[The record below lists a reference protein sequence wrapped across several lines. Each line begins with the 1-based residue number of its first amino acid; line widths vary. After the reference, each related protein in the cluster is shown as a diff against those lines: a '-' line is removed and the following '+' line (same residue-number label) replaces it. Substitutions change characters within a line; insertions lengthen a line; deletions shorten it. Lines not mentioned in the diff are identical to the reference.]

1 MGLADSAWLRHTS
14 RPDLKGTQAVTDAVQ
29 ALADRITAAQAAGE
43 RFEPM
48 AEVSG
53 DLDLAYAV
61 QEASHAHLIPRFG
74 EIAGWKV
81 GLTTPRM
88 QQLCGV
94 AQPIAG
100 AIFASRIHASPA
112 TVRAADFVRLGLE
125 FELSFRVGATPPA
138 GEALTAASV
147 RRYIDAAAASYEV
160 IDDRDADYAHLDAP
174 SMVADNSWN
183 RGLVLAEPR
192 PLGEL
197 PMLTGIA
204 CVLEKDGEQIDA
216 GQTDAVGGDPL
227 AIVAWLANSL
237 DQRGHALRPGQWI
250 MTGSMV
256 PTRFAQ
262 PGETYRFN
270 LDGFAPAVV
279 EVV

>member
-1 MGLADSAWLRHTS
+1 M
-14 RPDLKGTQAVTDAVQ
+14 TDQ
-29 ALADRITAAQAAGE
+29 IQTLADRITTAQASGD

-61 QEASHAHLIPRFG
+61 QERSHDHLIARFG

-147 RRYIDAAAASYEV
+147 RRYIDAAAASYEL
-160 IDDRDADYAHLDAP
+160 IDDRAADYARLDAP

-183 RGLVLAEPR
+183 RGLVLSEPR
-192 PLGEL
+192 PLNEL
-197 PMLTGIA
+197 PTLTGIG
-204 CVLEKDGEQIDA
+204 CTLELGGEEIDA
-216 GQTDAVGGDPL
+216 GHTDAVGGDPL
-227 AIVAWLANSL
+227 AIVAWLANATAG
-237 DQRGHALRPGQWI
+237 RGHALKPGQWI

-256 PTRFAQ
+256 PTRFGR
-262 PGETYRFN
+262 PGQTYRFN
-270 LDGFAPAVV
+270 LDGFAPVVV